1 MPIYETVFLARQEL
15 SAAQV
20 TQLTEGFVKIAVE
33 LGAKKLKSEE
43 WGLRALMYPVK
54 KAKKAHYVL
63 VEFDAPPAA
72 ILEMERNMRFNEDV
86 LRYMSVRRETAST
99 EQSPILNKDR
109 FENDNRLDDI
119 IPNVEVA

>member
-20 TQLTEGFVKIAVE
+20 EKLTEATVKIASD
-33 LGAKKLKSEE
+33 LGAKLLKKED
-43 WGLRALMYPVK
+43 WGLRALAYPVK

-63 VEFDAPPAA
+63 IELDAPAPA
-72 ILEMERNMRFNEDV
+72 LHEMERTMRFNEEI
-86 LRYMSVRRETAST
+86 LRFLTVRREAAST

-109 FENDNRLDDI
+109 FENDNRFDD
-119 IPNVEVA
+119 VMSEVA